1 MAITSTNGWLAVRVP
16 SVTTTFA
23 EYVPDG
29 VVLVATKE
37 RVPVNPPAAGTN
49 CQVTPLG
56 KLLAV
61 TDSEL
66 AELAPLTVAQTAAG
80 VRSCGATAVLVERD
94 TVRGLGG
101 IPAPPPTPVA

>member
-1 MAITSTNGWLAVRVP
+1 MKCPVVGSFKNAGATAFATQAAISITSTNGWLAVRVP

-66 AELAPLTVAQTAAG
+66 AELAPLSVAPTAAG
-80 VRSCGATAVLVERD
+80 VPS
-94 TVRGLGG
+94 
-101 IPAPPPTPVA
+101 